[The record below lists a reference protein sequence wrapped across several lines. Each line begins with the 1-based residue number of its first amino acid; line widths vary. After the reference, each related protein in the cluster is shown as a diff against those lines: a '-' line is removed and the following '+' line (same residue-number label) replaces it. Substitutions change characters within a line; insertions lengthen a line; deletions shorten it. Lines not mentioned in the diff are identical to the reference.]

1 MNATR
6 IFLIILCI
14 LLSRLSLSA
23 VEAGEVRGRVIDAET
38 EEPVIGAV
46 VRTKGAFTSTDADG
60 RFVIAPKAGAD
71 SISFRCLGYRT
82 LSLPL
87 SADLSAVR
95 LSRKETRLRDV
106 IVEAPDIYARGD
118 TLVFNVER
126 YATATDNAIID
137 IIKRLPGIKVEED
150 GTIKYQGKPISK
162 FYLDGNDFLGG
173 QYGLATNNISHKD
186 VKSVEVLENHQPVK
200 ALEGIEFPEEAGI
213 NLTLKDGAKGR
224 WMGVANASAG
234 IPPALLSG
242 SIYTIRMAPKV
253 QNVFT
258 LKADNTGWNP
268 ANEIREHEFGD
279 VFSSGYSQSFYW
291 QDYISADR
299 VVSPLAEKRTRDNL
313 SWLGS
318 SITGWK
324 KGDTSMRLKLN
335 YMADRLDY
343 TSEVRTDYLS
353 AEIPDFVQH
362 NALRTQQ
369 HDLSAQFNAEVNR
382 RDLYLKDKLTV
393 AGVWEDSRS
402 LITGSFDLTQRVARR
417 TFSAVNDLKLVRRND
432 KRLFSISSRNAFSHC
447 PDRLAVAAEADA
459 LQTVS
464 TTDFRST
471 TETQF
476 GRFSRFW
483 KYYLTAGLDFD
494 AHRMASSLSG
504 VQPFDDSA
512 TFHAIVSD
520 LCAIPQ
526 VDYDRNGWRASLRMQ
541 MRWIHQSVRTSRDYL
556 NLIPRVS
563 LTRQLTAKSELSASL
578 DFRLS
583 SPQPSLE
590 LDVPILSDYRNLYLA
605 VATDRYSQAT
615 SSSIAWRY
623 RNPLRAL
630 FLNASASF
638 NYRRDALMSSQQFV
652 GDFII
657 TTFAR
662 RLSSART
669 WTLNAGVSKGLGHS
683 RMVVGCD
690 FSSSLSR
697 ASSMRDGSV
706 IPFRQLSVGV
716 KPYFKGSLRRWLSIH
731 YEASYDYSRLSLD
744 SPVDDSPNG
753 SGERA
758 GILRSGNKSDNPG
771 TGDRSSGYSSLRQ
784 NFYATLIPSDPISFT
799 FGIEHYFTRFPEG
812 NSTNLILADFA
823 TAWRISNKVRL
834 TLTLNN
840 LFDQRNYQYISYGT
854 LSRSEFSF
862 RILPS
867 RLLLSAQV
875 RF

>member
-6 IFLIILCI
+6 NILLILCI
-14 LLSRLSLSA
+14 MLCRLPVMA
-23 VEAGEVRGRVIDAET
+23 VGTGDVRGRVIDAET
-38 EEPVIGAV
+38 DEPVIGAV
-46 VRTKGAFTSTDADG
+46 VKVRGAFTSTDTDG
-60 RFVIAPKAGAD
+60 RFAIVPKGGAD
-71 SISFRCLGYRT
+71 SITFRCLGYEV

-95 LSRKETRLRDV
+95 LARKETRLRDV

-213 NLTLKDGAKGR
+213 NLTLKDGARGR
-224 WMGVANASAG
+224 WVGVANASAG
-234 IPPALLSG
+234 LPPELLSG
-242 SIYTIRMAPKV
+242 SVYAIRMASKV

-279 VFSSGYSQSFYW
+279 VFSSGYSSSFHW
-291 QDYISADR
+291 PEYISADR
-299 VVSPLAEKRTRDNL
+299 VASPLAEKRTRDNL

-318 SITGWK
+318 AITGWK

-343 TSEVRTDYLS
+343 SSGVRTDYLS

-369 HDLSAQFNAEVNR
+369 HDLSAQFNAEINR

-393 AGVWEDSRS
+393 GGVWDDSRS
-402 LITGSFDLTQRVARR
+402 LISGSFDLLQRVARR
-417 TFSAVNDLKLVRRND
+417 TFSAVNDLKLVCRND
-432 KRLFSISSRNAFSHC
+432 KRLFTISSRNSFSRR
-447 PDRLAVAAEADA
+447 PDRLGVVAETDA
-459 LQTVS
+459 LQRVS
-464 TTDFRST
+464 TTDFRSI

-504 VQPFDDSA
+504 IPSFDSSA
-512 TFHAIVSD
+512 TFHAIISD

-526 VDYDRNGWRASLRMQ
+526 VDYNRNGWRVSLRMQ
-541 MRWIHQSVRTSRDYL
+541 VRWVHQRVRTSRDYL
-556 NLIPRVS
+556 NLAPHFS

-578 DFRLS
+578 AYRLA
-583 SPQPSLE
+583 SPQPSME
-590 LDVPILSDYRNLYLA
+590 IDVPVLSDYRNLFIA
-605 VATDRYSQAT
+605 VVTDRYSRNA
-615 SSSIAWRY
+615 SSSLSWRY

-630 FLNASASF
+630 FLNASATF
-638 NYRRDALMSSQQFV
+638 DYLRDALMSSQQFI
-652 GDFII
+652 GDFIVS
-657 TTFAR
+657 TFAE

-669 WTLNAGVSKGLGHS
+669 WAINAGVSKGLGHS
-683 RMVVGCD
+683 RMVIGCD
-690 FSSSLSR
+690 FASSLSR
-697 ASSMRDGSV
+697 ASSMRDDAV
-706 IPFRQLSVGV
+706 IPYRQLAVGV
-716 KPYFKGSLRRWLSIH
+716 KPYFKGSLLRWLSVS
-731 YEASYDYSRLSLD
+731 YEASYDFSRLSLD
-744 SPVDDSPNG
+744 SAADDR
-753 SGERA
+753 GERA
-758 GILRSGNKSDNPG
+758 GIIRSGNNADNL
-771 TGDRSSGYSSLRQ
+771 SSGDQSSSYNSLRQ
-784 NFYATLIPSDPISFT
+784 NLNATFIPSDPLSFT
-799 FGIEHYFTRFPEG
+799 FGVEHYFTRFPEG
-812 NSTNLILADFA
+812 NSTNLVLADFA
-823 TAWRISNKVRL
+823 TTWRISGKVRL
-834 TLTLNN
+834 SLTVNN
-840 LFDQRNYQYISYGT
+840 LFDQRNYHYISYGT